1 MSERIPHPTLRAI
14 LKYANHP
21 SISAVNKYNTNS
33 LQFFFTVV
41 EKEDIIQELQKLNPK
56 KVTQET
62 DIPVKILKDNKD
74 FFAGYFQMFFTDTI
88 TSSNFPPFLKMEN
101 I

>member
-1 MSERIPHPTLRAI
+1 MPERIPQPTLRAI

-21 SISAVNKYNTNS
+21 SISAIKKYNRTRH
-33 LQFFFTVV
+33 QFFFSIV
-41 EKEDIIQELQKLNPK
+41 EKEDIIKELQKLNPK

-62 DIPVKILKDNKD
+62 DIPVKILNYNKY
-74 FFAGYFQMFFTDTI
+74 FFAGYFQMFLNDAI
-88 TSSNFPPFLKMEN
+88 